1 MKITKRQ
8 LRRIIR
14 ESFESFSEAPS
25 HDEVV
30 QYLTDKADEYH
41 ADPSLIPGSI
51 KTLLLDDFMDDLA
64 HVIDISIYADL
75 IDELSAG
82 YTDAD
87 HKAAEEILATR
98 MGSYKGTTLP
108 DGRRIK

>member
-14 ESFESFSEAPS
+14 ESFSEALS

-30 QYLTDKADEYH
+30 QYLTDRANEYH
-41 ADPSLIPGSI
+41 ADPSLVPGSI

-64 HVIDISIYADL
+64 HDIDISMYVDL

-87 HKAAEEILATR
+87 HKATEEILATR

-108 DGRRIK
+108 GGRRIK